1 VVEDH
6 NKNKLKRQIN
16 DKLKDLRQYI
26 EKKLDSQLSV
36 KLVPSD
42 FKTLLLKDKYPGGEG
57 TDNWIWRP
65 VVFKIYRKRN
75 RQ

>member
-1 VVEDH
+1 VVKDH

-16 DKLKDLRQYI
+16 DNLEGLRQDI
-26 EKKLDSQLSV
+26 EEKLNGQLSV
-36 KLVPSD
+36 KLVPSS
-42 FKTLLLKDKYPGGEG
+42 FKSLPLKDEYQEGEDV
-57 TDNWIWRP
+57 DNWIWRP